1 MGWGSTPSGTLRFK
15 KIDGSFWNGETFR
28 FADYKM
34 KDFIKKWGGALN
46 CCTWTVSEDMSK
58 IHHNTE
64 NDNRYKSIIEKY
76 QNDSNS
82 VCFDEIQFLGDYY
95 PRKIENVSKELDR
108 LYYGF

>member
-1 MGWGSTPSGTLRFK
+1 MTQALWQAVMGDNPSYFVGDDRPVERVCYH
-15 KIDGSFWNGETFR
+15 DC
-28 FADYKM
+28 M
-34 KDFIKKWGGALN
+34 DFIKKWGGALN

-58 IHHNTE
+58 LHHNTE
-64 NDNRYKSIIEKY
+64 NDNKYKSIIEKY

-95 PRKIENVSKELDR
+95 PRKIENVSKELNR